1 MPHTLASRQ
10 GARELNPNDRGAAR
24 RKWGSACRTAAITG
38 RLRSAAGPGKE
49 RVGGFLGT
57 GECGIKGLHGYRQ
70 IRAVVAQPRPE
81 RQQPDQRK
89 PLDLERSGD
98 RKSVEEGKGVSVRVD
113 HGGRR
118 RNKKKNTHE
127 IERNE
132 RQTK

>member
-1 MPHTLASRQ
+1 MRRPDWWAERREAERPFRQ
-10 GARELNPNDRGAAR
+10 SARELNRHDLGAAR
-24 RKWGSACRTAAITG
+24 RKCGSSCRTAAITG

-89 PLDLERSGD
+89 PLYD
-98 RKSVEEGKGVSVRVD
+98 RKSVG
-113 HGGRR
+113 
-118 RNKKKNTHE
+118 
-127 IERNE
+127 
-132 RQTK
+132 